1 MPTTSISD
9 FLVGSH
15 DETEFLPGGG
25 LTATSGRWTSPVYD
39 QAGPFN
45 WAIASWNGSSE
56 MNGTGDL
63 TGGLIEVEIRV
74 ATPAGWSPWF
84 SYGPWSTGGDRHSR
98 PTQALPGTGKLDTDT
113 LTLEQP
119 ARAWQCRVTLQNA
132 TLKRLWLC
140 HAMREHRSAEAPH
153 TAAWG
158 VDLSV
163 PRRSQMVYPGGN
175 VWCSPTSLAMVM
187 AFWGVNESIPDQ
199 VVPGVY
205 DSVYDGHGNWAFN
218 VAYAGARGFNA
229 WVDRC
234 AGFADLEREIAAG
247 RPTIAS
253 VAYSR
258 EWLPNAV
265 YPKTGGHLLV
275 VRGFTAE
282 GDVIVNDP
290 AADTDEGVHVVYQRD
305 LFRRAWLD
313 RDGVIYRMHPE
324 TRPS

>member
-1 MPTTSISD
+1 MPTTRITD

-15 DETEFLPGGG
+15 EGTQPLAGGG
-25 LTATSGRWTSPVYD
+25 LTASSGHWTSPVYD

-45 WAIASWNGSSE
+45 WAIASWNG
-56 MNGTGDL
+56 TGESL
-63 TGGLIEVEIRV
+63 EVEIRV

-84 SYGPWSTGGDRHSR
+84 SYGAWLPAGDRQSR
-98 PTQALPGTGKLDTDT
+98 TKQTAPGVGSLDTDT
-113 LTLEQP
+113 LSLEHP
-119 ARAWQCRVTLQNA
+119 VRAWQCRVTLKNF

-140 HAMREHRSAEAPH
+140 HAVRSHRADEAPH

-158 VDLSV
+158 VDLPV
-163 PRRSQMVYPGGN
+163 PGRSQMIYPGGN

-187 AFWGVNESIPDQ
+187 AFYGVTESIPEQ

-205 DSVYDGHGNWAFN
+205 DSIYDGHGNWAFN
-218 VAYAGARGFNA
+218 VAYLGARGFTA
-229 WVDRC
+229 WVDRFP
-234 AGFADLEREIAAG
+234 GFSDLEREIAAG
-247 RPTIAS
+247 RPVIAS

-290 AADTDEGVHVVYQRD
+290 AADTDEGVHVVYQRE

-313 RDGVIYRMHPE
+313 RGGVVYRMHPE
-324 TRPS
+324 TQSP

>member
-1 MPTTSISD
+1 MPTTLITD
-9 FLVGSH
+9 FTVGSH
-15 DETEFLPGGG
+15 EATQPLAGGG

-45 WAIASWNGSSE
+45 WAVASWNG
-56 MNGTGDL
+56 TGDS
-63 TGGLIEVEIRV
+63 IEAEIRV
-74 ATPAGWSPWF
+74 STPAGWSPWF
-84 SYGPWSTGGDRHSR
+84 SWGIWTPGGNRCSR
-98 PTQALPGTGKLDTDT
+98 TQQAVPDIGKLSTDT
-113 LTLEQP
+113 LLLERP
-119 ARAWQCRVTLQNA
+119 ARAWQFRITLQNA
-132 TLKRLWLC
+132 ALKRLWLC
-140 HAMREHRSAEAPH
+140 HALREHRSAEAPH

-158 VDLSV
+158 VNLPV
-163 PRRSQMVYPGGN
+163 PCRSQMIYPGGN
-175 VWCSPTSLAMVM
+175 VWCSPTSLVMVM
-187 AFWGVNESIPDQ
+187 AFWGVSESIPEQ

-205 DSVYDGHGNWAFN
+205 DSVYDGHGNWSFN
-218 VAYAGARGFNA
+218 AAYAGARGFAA
-229 WVDRC
+229 WVDRF

-247 RPTIAS
+247 RPVIAS

-290 AADTDEGVHVVYQRD
+290 AADTDEGVHVVYQRE

-313 RDGVIYRMHPE
+313 RGGVVYRIEPE
-324 TRPS
+324 SQPA